1 MSGDFIETF
10 VNTRQRLLDAIEGLS
25 AEQLQ
30 WKQAPKV
37 WSVQEVLAHL
47 VDHSII
53 TSFRLRDILAGTEA
67 RLPVF
72 NQDAWVSGQYA
83 NEGAVSDILETFTAL
98 LHYNAQLLRRL
109 QRADFDKTAVNAKGE
124 IVSVADII
132 RGFIRHVE
140 NHLGQIERIKQA
152 AAPV

>member
-1 MSGDFIETF
+1 MSDDFIETF
-10 VNTRQRLLDAIEGLS
+10 LDTRRRLLDAIEGLS

-30 WKQAPKV
+30 WKQAQKV

-47 VDHSII
+47 VDHSIVI
-53 TSFRLRDILAGTEA
+53 SFRLRDILAGTEA

-83 NEGAVSDILETFTAL
+83 NEGTVSDILETFTGL

-109 QRADFDKTAVNAKGE
+109 KQADFDKTAVNAKGE
-124 IVSVADII
+124 IVSVADIV